1 MKTRAW
7 AAVAAAMGAALAGA
21 TAAHAQQVS
30 FARDIVPV
38 LRTRCAT
45 CHLTGDE
52 PGGMKLYPAAAY
64 RSIVK
69 VRSKGSPL
77 QLVVPGDPA
86 GSYLLHKIEGTH
98 LDSGGN
104 GVRMPF
110 AQPPLEDET
119 RDRIRAWIADGAKD
133 N

>member
-1 MKTRAW
+1 MKARGW
-7 AAVAAAMGAALAGA
+7 AAVAAAMATAFAGAA
-21 TAAHAQQVS
+21 AAQAQQVS

-52 PGGMKLYPAAAY
+52 PGGMRLYPAAAY

-69 VRSKGSPL
+69 VQSKESPL
-77 QLVVPGDPA
+77 QLVAPGDPA

-98 LDSGGN
+98 LEAGGN

-119 RDRIRAWIADGAKD
+119 RERIHAWIADGARD